1 MLASNHGSLVEMAVR
16 SQPLDWDNLH
26 ISTVSSTLFSS
37 PFNIESSPGL
47 MKVDTVSFSKYLNGY
62 SSE

>member
-1 MLASNHGSLVEMAVR
+1 MKSAFGLGQPSHMA
-16 SQPLDWDNLH
+16 Q
-26 ISTVSSTLFSS
+26 TVSSTLFSS

-62 SSE
+62 LSE